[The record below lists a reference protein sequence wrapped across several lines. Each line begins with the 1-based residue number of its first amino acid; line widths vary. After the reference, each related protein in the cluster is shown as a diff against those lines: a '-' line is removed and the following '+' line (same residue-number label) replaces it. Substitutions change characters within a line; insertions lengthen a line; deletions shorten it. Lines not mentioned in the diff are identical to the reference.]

1 MKHNPELFLKSKLK
15 IFFQVLIL
23 AAALTEIFSKLLLG
37 DFRSQLSN
45 NETFPV
51 AKVAEL
57 KKLKTCS
64 NERPVLGCELESG
77 GVSISFPLLQQCSL
91 LSSKTCICYKHK
103 CGEFT
108 TVDKFSIKYGI
119 C

>member
-1 MKHNPELFLKSKLK
+1 M
-15 IFFQVLIL
+15 IL
-23 AAALTEIFSKLLLG
+23 AAALIEIFSKLLLG

-77 GVSISFPLLQQCSL
+77 GVSLSLPLLPQNSL
-91 LSSKTCICYKHK
+91 LYSKTHMCNKHK
-103 CGEFT
+103 YGDFT
-108 TVDKFSIKYGI
+108 A
-119 C
+119 